1 MQRKL
6 FAAALVVLSIGF
18 FGNTPADAAKCYIR
32 EYNTIGQ
39 ANAQPAQIAFEP
51 GITDQVTTD
60 FSGGAVQSAAFNA
73 NTSFVRL
80 WCDTQGAFLVG
91 TNPTATANNA
101 PVAAG
106 VPEYFG
112 VPVGQSYKLSVHANP

>member
-1 MQRKL
+1 MLRKFLAAICLGL
-6 FAAALVVLSIGF
+6 FCSSPVY
-18 FGNTPADAAKCYIR
+18 AAKCYIR

-39 ANAQPAQIAFEP
+39 AQTQPAQIALEP
-51 GITDQVTTD
+51 AVTDQVTSD
-60 FSGGAVQSAAFNA
+60 FSGGAVQSSVFNA
-73 NTSFVRL
+73 STSFVRL
-80 WCDTQGAFLVG
+80 WCDTQGSFLIG